1 MAGWPASGVL
11 ELLDYGALVRSAW
24 LGPVARRLAWMLA
37 GALLPGCGYER
48 VTGDAMGTT
57 YTVLGDCALPAA
69 RLDAALRQVNR
80 QMSTYD
86 PDSELSTFNRA
97 SVGETVHVSVALAEV
112 ATAAQALAERTGG
125 AFDATVAPLVA
136 LWGFGAQAQE
146 RAPTAAQVDAARSR
160 VGYRKVRVEAA
171 PPRLVKQAAATLDL
185 SGIAKGYAVD
195 QLAELLRASNCADF
209 LVELGGEVRTAG
221 AAPGGGHWQVAVE
234 SPDGGQLATLRLRDG
249 AVATSGDYRQR
260 RVVDGKRVSHIIDP
274 RTGHPVRHQ
283 TASVTVV
290 AATAMEADG
299 LATALLVLGA
309 REGLAFAV
317 RHDVAA
323 LFVVRQD
330 DGFAIRETPSLA
342 DYR

>member
-1 MAGWPASGVL
+1 
-11 ELLDYGALVRSAW
+11 
-24 LGPVARRLAWMLA
+24 MLA

-86 PDSELSTFNRA
+86 PDSELSIFNRA
-97 SVGETVHVSVALAEV
+97 GVGETVHVSVALAEV

-136 LWGFGAQAQE
+136 LWGFGARAQAH
-146 RAPTAAQVDAARSR
+146 APTAAQVDAARSR
-160 VGYRKVRVEAA
+160 VGHRKVRVEAA
-171 PPRLVKQAAATLDL
+171 PPRLLKQAPATLDL
-185 SGIAKGYAVD
+185 SAIAKGYAVD
-195 QLAELLRASNCADF
+195 QLAELLRSSKCADF

-221 AAPGGGHWQVAVE
+221 TAPGGGRWQVAVE

-249 AVATSGDYRQR
+249 AVATSGDYGQH

-309 REGLAFAV
+309 REGLAFAA
-317 RHDVAA
+317 RRDVAA
-323 LFVVRQD
+323 MFVVRQD

-342 DYR
+342 DYL